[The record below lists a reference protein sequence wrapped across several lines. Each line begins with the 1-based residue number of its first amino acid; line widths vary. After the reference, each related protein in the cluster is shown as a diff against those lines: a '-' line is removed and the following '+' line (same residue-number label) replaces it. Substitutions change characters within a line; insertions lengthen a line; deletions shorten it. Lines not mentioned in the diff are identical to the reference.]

1 MTAST
6 ISVKLT
12 AKTALKNNW
21 VRASVA
27 CLVLIFSYFISA
39 FAASFIGYIS
49 NDTAAEI
56 SLIILSVF
64 LLFELFFGLLR
75 YFWRMLFG
83 AADSPVAVFYYFT
96 SKNAY
101 KRALRLTVLL
111 ALRALFFGII
121 LFIPSFIVDLFSS
134 SFIYDA
140 LKMPTPLWTSNL
152 YYLSLFLKT
161 AATVILIFIM
171 ARYYMAPFLIAADED
186 MEVDE
191 AIHMSDT
198 ISKRTMLDFIY
209 LFFSFFG
216 WILVSVLVF
225 PLIFTMPYILIS
237 FGVHVRFAIA
247 EYNKRIDLKT
257 RESSNTF
264 VAGI

>member
-83 AADSPVAVFYYFT
+83 AADSPVAVFYY
-96 SKNAY
+96 
-101 KRALRLTVLL
+101 L
-111 ALRALFFGII
+111 ALEYELVIH
-121 LFIPSFIVDLFSS
+121 
-134 SFIYDA
+134 
-140 LKMPTPLWTSNL
+140 
-152 YYLSLFLKT
+152 FL
-161 AATVILIFIM
+161 V
-171 ARYYMAPFLIAADED
+171 Y
-186 MEVDE
+186 
-191 AIHMSDT
+191 
-198 ISKRTMLDFIY
+198 
-209 LFFSFFG
+209 
-216 WILVSVLVF
+216 
-225 PLIFTMPYILIS
+225 
-237 FGVHVRFAIA
+237 
-247 EYNKRIDLKT
+247 
-257 RESSNTF
+257 
-264 VAGI
+264 

>member
-64 LLFELFFGLLR
+64 LLF
-75 YFWRMLFG
+75 G
-83 AADSPVAVFYYFT
+83 AVDSPVAVFYYFT

>member
-101 KRALRLTVLL
+101 KRALRLTVFL
-111 ALRALFFGII
+111 ATRALFFGII

-134 SFIYDA
+134 SFIYDV

-161 AATVILIFIM
+161 VATVILIFIM

-216 WILVSVLVF
+216 WI
-225 PLIFTMPYILIS
+225 
-237 FGVHVRFAIA
+237 
-247 EYNKRIDLKT
+247 
-257 RESSNTF
+257 
-264 VAGI
+264 

>member
-1 MTAST
+1 
-6 ISVKLT
+6 
-12 AKTALKNNW
+12 
-21 VRASVA
+21 
-27 CLVLIFSYFISA
+27 
-39 FAASFIGYIS
+39 
-49 NDTAAEI
+49 
-56 SLIILSVF
+56 
-64 LLFELFFGLLR
+64 
-75 YFWRMLFG
+75 
-83 AADSPVAVFYYFT
+83 
-96 SKNAY
+96 
-101 KRALRLTVLL
+101 
-111 ALRALFFGII
+111 
-121 LFIPSFIVDLFSS
+121 
-134 SFIYDA
+134 
-140 LKMPTPLWTSNL
+140 
-152 YYLSLFLKT
+152 
-161 AATVILIFIM
+161 
-171 ARYYMAPFLIAADED
+171 MAPFLIAADED

>member
-1 MTAST
+1 MAT
-6 ISVKLT
+6 
-12 AKTALKNNW
+12 
-21 VRASVA
+21 
-27 CLVLIFSYFISA
+27 
-39 FAASFIGYIS
+39 
-49 NDTAAEI
+49 
-56 SLIILSVF
+56 
-64 LLFELFFGLLR
+64 
-75 YFWRMLFG
+75 
-83 AADSPVAVFYYFT
+83 
-96 SKNAY
+96 
-101 KRALRLTVLL
+101 
-111 ALRALFFGII
+111 RALFFGII

-134 SFIYDA
+134 SFIYDV

-161 AATVILIFIM
+161 VATVILIFIM